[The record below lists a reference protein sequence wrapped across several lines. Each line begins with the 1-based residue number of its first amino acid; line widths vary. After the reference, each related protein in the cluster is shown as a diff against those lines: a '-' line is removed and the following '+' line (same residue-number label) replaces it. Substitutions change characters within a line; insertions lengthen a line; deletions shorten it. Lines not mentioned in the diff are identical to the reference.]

1 MVQLLAAC
9 VLVLVVVVIV
19 LMRRLQRAHQRNDA
33 LQDKVADLGATKVLL
48 QAQASHDS
56 LTGLG
61 NRRLLGDRFFLAVE
75 RSKRSGKPFAL
86 LMIDLDNFKGINDK
100 YGHVAGDDVLI
111 ATARRLVTALR
122 ASDTV
127 SRLGGDEFVL
137 LMEALDDSQDLR
149 HIRRKLIHKLSE
161 EIQLEGGQRISVGA
175 SAGYA
180 LYPEHGTNISELLRI
195 ADRAMYDC
203 KASGFMALSEV

>member
-9 VLVLVVVVIV
+9 VLVLVAVVIV
-19 LMRRLQRAHQRNDA
+19 LMRRLQHARQRNA
-33 LQDKVADLGATKVLL
+33 VLQDKVADLGTTKVLL
-48 QAQASHDS
+48 QAQASHDC

-61 NRRLLGDRFFLAVE
+61 NRRLLADRFFLAVE

-86 LMIDLDNFKGINDK
+86 LMIDLDDFKAINDE

-111 ATARRLVTALR
+111 ATARRLVAALR

-137 LMEALDDSQDLR
+137 LMESFDNVADLV
-149 HIRRKLIHKLSE
+149 HIRRKLIHTLSE
-161 EIQLEGGQRISVGA
+161 EIQIEGGQRISVGA
-175 SAGYA
+175 SVGHA
-180 LYPEHGTNISELLRI
+180 LYPEHGADISELLRV
-195 ADRAMYDC
+195 ADSAMYDC
-203 KASGFMALSEV
+203 KASGFMALS